1 MKRKVVLIILVILVN
16 VLWINA
22 INITN
27 SFVSRNNIV
36 INTGTKNNNNK
47 NPNIMD
53 DIDVLL
59 RTDLVYGGENADLIA
74 KKINNAFGSDMKDY
88 GNLISKY
95 SIANGVNPYLVAS
108 MIIVETGCDNKCS
121 VLVKKCNNVYEAV
134 YDKESIN
141 QASCFGGDYQKFASI
156 DDSIKSFIKY
166 IKFNFYDNELTTPNS
181 IYKSFKKDVRWAFL
195 VNFNMEK
202 IKNSN

>member
-1 MKRKVVLIILVILVN
+1 MKRKVVLIILVVLVN

-59 RTDLVYGGENADLIA
+59 RTDLVYEGENADLIA
-74 KKINNAFGSDMKDY
+74 KKINNVLGDMKDY